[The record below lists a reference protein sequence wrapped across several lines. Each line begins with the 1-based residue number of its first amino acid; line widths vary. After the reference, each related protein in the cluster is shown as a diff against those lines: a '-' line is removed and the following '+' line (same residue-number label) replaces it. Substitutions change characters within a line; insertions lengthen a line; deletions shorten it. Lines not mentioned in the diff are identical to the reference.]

1 MVFPQPSVYLAGIR
15 IDEPVTALTDLLV
28 SAVCLG
34 AYLQLSKRGTTSNAL
49 LYFRYYFLL
58 MALATLLGGLVGHA
72 FLYAL
77 SFPWKL
83 PGWVV
88 SMLSVAL
95 IERSSIEYA
104 RPLVPARVA
113 RFFLTLNIIELITVM
128 SITFYTL
135 DFRWV
140 EFHSGYGLLG
150 VVLPFHFYRY
160 RQTRDRGS
168 LTVIAAVG
176 IATLAAIVYMN
187 RLALHTWFNHLD
199 ISHVLMA
206 AGAYVFFLGAR
217 VLSKTETLPEVFES
231 RNNKS

>member
-1 MVFPQPSVYLAGIR
+1 MVLPQPSIYLAGIR
-15 IDEPVTALTDLLV
+15 IDEPVTALTDLMV

-34 AYLQLSKRGTTSNAL
+34 AYLQLSKREYNSRAL
-49 LYFRYYFLL
+49 RYFRYYFLL
-58 MALATLLGGLVGHA
+58 MAVATLLGGLVGHA

-77 SFPWKL
+77 SFSWKL

-104 RPLVPARVA
+104 RPLVPAQLA
-113 RFFLTLNIIELITVM
+113 RFFLILNIVELLTVM

-135 DFRWV
+135 NFRWV

-150 VVLPFHFYRY
+150 VVLPFHLYRY
-160 RQTRDRGS
+160 HRTRDRGS
-168 LTVIAAVG
+168 LIVIVAVG

-217 VLSKTETLPEVFES
+217 QLCQTESMPEML
-231 RNNKS
+231 NAKK